1 MRGRSN
7 DRKIVTISQ
16 LLIFTGCFRCSYGR
30 CCLIKL
36 PNESLSELATP
47 GVLVPSLV
55 KIDSALDVE
64 VLKSSRIEM
73 ETIKEKNDLLF
84 QVALEVLSY
93 HSKCSDYEYKNITE
107 IEVMDPYP
115 NMET

>member
-1 MRGRSN
+1 MFSLQLRS
-7 DRKIVTISQ
+7 
-16 LLIFTGCFRCSYGR
+16 LL
-30 CCLIKL
+30 LKL

-55 KIDSALDVE
+55 KIDSSLDVE
-64 VLKSSRIEM
+64 VLKSTTLIEM
-73 ETIKEKNDLLF
+73 GGIKKIFNDLLS

-93 HSKCSDYEYKNITE
+93 HSKCSDYEYKSITE

-115 NMET
+115 NLET